1 MEAAEQGDRWLHIL
15 KDLLSFL
22 TQGSSLGIS
31 VDQSGQE
38 GKEHRNKIKQAGISS
53 DTYLP
58 NYNPPQIT
66 CKNRCNKNSNQI
78 YATKPCSLFGYKR
91 ILFHAVHTGS
101 LRARNVLIVS
111 SDQFF
116 SSERNHSEFIL

>member
-58 NYNPPQIT
+58 NYNPPKLHVKIDAIKT
-66 CKNRCNKNSNQI
+66 
-78 YATKPCSLFGYKR
+78 ATRFMPLSHVPYLD
-91 ILFHAVHTGS
+91 T
-101 LRARNVLIVS
+101 NE
-111 SDQFF
+111 FF
-116 SSERNHSEFIL
+116 SMQCTLAL